1 MTLVLNPTQQQGP
14 EGRLFFGHPVKLS
27 IFEGPLDLLLFLIR
41 REEMDIYNIPIATIT
56 EQYLDYLTLLDNL
69 DMDMAGDFLVMA
81 AALMEIKSR
90 SLLPKPAI
98 MENDEEDSDPRAELI
113 SRLLE
118 YRRYKDAAGTLDKM
132 AEDNRF
138 VITRPVINADGNGN
152 GNGAIVLADEIS
164 VVHLWVAFQQVLS
177 RAKDVVVGEVLK
189 PRFTV
194 AMKITELSSRLLH
207 APDGLSFF
215 SLFPENVTK
224 LEVIITFLALLELI
238 RLGRVH
244 ISQTQAFGDI
254 KVYGKARE
262 QNFPTAATA
271 TAAIQ

>member
-14 EGRLFFGHPVKLS
+14 EGRLFFGHPVKLHT
-27 IFEGPLDLLLFLIR
+27 FEGPLDLLLFLIR
-41 REEMDIYNIPIATIT
+41 REEMDIYDIPIATIT
-56 EQYLDYLTLLDNL
+56 EQYLEYLTLPENL
-69 DMDMAGDFLVMA
+69 DMDLAGDFLVMA

-132 AEDNRF
+132 AEENRF
-138 VITRPVINADGNGN
+138 VITRPTINGDDNGN
-152 GNGAIVLADEIS
+152 GNGAIVLPDEIS

-177 RAKDVVVGEVLK
+177 RAKDAVVGEVLK

-194 AMKITELSSRLLH
+194 AMKIAELSSRLQH

-238 RLGRVH
+238 RQGQVR
-244 ISQTQAFGDI
+244 ISQPKHFGDI
-254 KVYGKARE
+254 KVYGKPRE
-262 QNFPTAATA
+262 KSAPIVAVTA
-271 TAAIQ
+271 TVQ